1 MHVMMSMCKN
11 GRELGCLQLEAQFS
25 VAFCSSKISSKP
37 VVHVPES
44 RIIQDCKSAGLQCTE
59 HWTQQKGVVGREPS

>member
-1 MHVMMSMCKN
+1 MHVVMSMCKN
-11 GRELGCLQLEAQFS
+11 GRELGCLQLEAGYS
-25 VAFCSSKISSKP
+25 AASCSSEISSKP